1 MILRHPTTRAR
12 FYLDSMGKV
21 SLGAGPHLYAGLNC
35 FEPGQEHRAH
45 THPDQ
50 DKMYVVLEGEG
61 EVEVGAEKSA
71 VASGDLVIAPA
82 GVSHGIRNTSSE
94 RLIVLVV
101 FAPPPAAK

>member
-1 MILRHPTTRAR
+1 MIVRQPTTRAQFQADR
-12 FYLDSMGKV
+12 MGKV

-61 EVEVGAEKSA
+61 EVEVGTEKSA
-71 VASGDLVIAPA
+71 VAPGDLIIAPA
-82 GVSHGIRNTSSE
+82 GVPHGIRNSSSG